1 MTKRK
6 AGKHE
11 GSMTR
16 RPNGTYQYRV
26 MIDGRRIATYGKTKD
41 EARAKMSARI
51 ALIGDQS
58 HGVEFEALLDAWIAL
73 GYEGHGMAPT
83 TFDQYRYLL
92 SKHIRPKLGARR
104 VESITAKDVTKV
116 LRGIERSA
124 STRRSIYQAMKH
136 IMELAV
142 DRELVG
148 TNVMGYVKRP
158 RLTDKVK
165 RSLSQAEAMAILM
178 AAKDHR
184 WEIAVWLGLGEGL
197 RRGEMLGLRWADIDL
212 AARQVHITGNVTR
225 SSAGLVRGKP
235 KTRRGTRLVPL
246 SAEVVDALRQHRK
259 RQTEERLRAGSA
271 WDDSG
276 HVLTNEVGG
285 MAEPRKLSRVWASWA
300 RQAGVTDRGTHVGRY
315 FAATTMLASG
325 QASVTDIAEMLGHDP
340 AVLLSTY
347 ASSVAKGQRA
357 ASDVL
362 GAALSVVK

>member
-1 MTKRK
+1 MSK

-11 GSMTR
+11 GTMTR
-16 RPNGTYQYRV
+16 RANGTYQYRV

-41 EARAKMSARI
+41 EARTKMAARV
-51 ALIGDQS
+51 ALLGDES
-58 HGVEFEALLDAWIAL
+58 RGVEFGAWLDAWTTV
-73 GYEGHGMAPT
+73 GHRGHGLAPT

-92 SKHIRPKLGARR
+92 TKHVRPVLGHRH
-104 VESITAKDVTKV
+104 VESITAKEVNRV
-116 LRGIERSA
+116 LRMMPGAA
-124 STRRSIYQAMKH
+124 STRRSTYAALNH

-142 DRELVG
+142 ERELVG
-148 TNVMGYVKRP
+148 VNVMRYVKRP
-158 RLTDKVK
+158 KLVGKVK
-165 RSLSQAEAMAILM
+165 RSLTQDQAIAILM
-178 AAKDHR
+178 TAKGHR
-184 WEIAVWLGLGEGL
+184 WEVAVWLGLGAGL
-197 RRGEMLGLRWADIDL
+197 RRGEMLGLRWDDL
-212 AARQVHITGNVTR
+212 DLNTCQAHITGNVTR

-235 KTRRGTRLVPL
+235 KTNRGTRMVPL
-246 SAEVVDALRQHRK
+246 SSEVVDALRVHRK
-259 RQTEERLRAGSA
+259 RQAEDRLRAGSA

-285 MAEPRKLSRVWASWA
+285 IAEPRKLSRVWSSWA
-300 RQAGVTDRGTHVGRY
+300 RLAGVTDRGTHVGRY